1 MKRIRGGMGDERGA
15 LVLEFALIVP
25 ILFFIIFGIIDFG
38 RAYFT
43 MNSLEA
49 AVREGARYA
58 AVLEKPD
65 VAPYPDSIKQHVK
78 NFALTF
84 GGDSLRSSQVTTS
97 FDPTLETVTV
107 TATYGF
113 HSITPL
119 LRMIGR
125 DSLVMRQTAVF
136 RWERAVPTGGP

>member
-1 MKRIRGGMGDERGA
+1 MKRVRGRFRDERGA

-25 ILFFIIFGIIDFG
+25 ILFFIVFGIIDFG

-58 AVLEKPD
+58 AVLEKPAD
-65 VAPYPDSIKQHVK
+65 APNPDDIKQRVC

-84 GGDSLRSSQVTTS
+84 GGDSLRTSQVTTS
-97 FDPTLETVTV
+97 FDPDLETVTV

-113 HSITPL
+113 RPITPL

-125 DSLVMRQTAVF
+125 DSIAMRQTAVF
-136 RWERAVPTGGP
+136 RWERATPSS